1 MLPQEML
8 YQESQLSHWI
18 ETEKKQRAK
27 DEQFINIITPYLN
40 QGTVLELGGG
50 CGQLSEILTNKGFD
64 VTASDYAPFFVEY
77 MKSRGLS
84 AFVVDAMNIQESID
98 NKFDNIISQG
108 ASPLV
113 SPDLSIT
120 RKTYNSIS
128 KALRKGGRFLAI
140 MATGYPEKI
149 LKTAHKFNT
158 IGDHLQI
165 VKEFDLKIITL
176 FRHQILPSTYYEKFN
191 KPLLSL
197 IESSLGK
204 YLGIR
209 YILVV
214 EKL

>member
-27 DEQFINIITPYLN
+27 DEQFINIITPYLHK
-40 QGTVLELGGG
+40 GTILELGGG
-50 CGQLSEILTNKGFD
+50 CGQLSEILTNRGFD

-84 AFVVDAMNIQESID
+84 AFIVDAMNIQSSID
-98 NKFDNIISQG
+98 KIFDNIISQG

-113 SPDLSIT
+113 STDLSIT

-128 KALRKGGRFLAI
+128 KALKKGGHFIAI
-140 MATGYPEKI
+140 MATGYSEEI
-149 LKTAHKFNT
+149 LKTAHKYNT
-158 IGDHLQI
+158 IDDHRQI

-176 FRHQILPSTYYEKFN
+176 FRHQILPSKYYDKLN

-197 IESSLGK
+197 IESSLGR

-209 YILVV
+209 YVLVL